1 MLHLR
6 HRERLLWP
14 HPPRLRDAHPARA
27 QLGQLPVSAAA
38 SRRLDVTGLQRS
50 LSDRNRH
57 CVSAVCGAGSS
68 WCTWST
74 RTRRS
79 TRVRCVSA
87 RVLKMPARVWSSSR
101 RLREMKDFFFLVAY
115 PFFFFFLV
123 PLCNISTHLLCC
135 IRAAGGRSNAW
146 APVFFF
152 CFFLIFTYL
161 HAPEL
166 QVVFI
171 WCSHTLLMSQP
182 PSSPA

>member
-38 SRRLDVTGLQRS
+38 SRRLNVAGLQRS
-50 LSDRNRH
+50 LSDRNRD
-57 CVSAVCGAGSS
+57 CVSAICGAGSS

-79 TRVRCVSA
+79 TRVRCVSLKRPPGSDPSRDGSA
-87 RVLKMPARVWSSSR
+87 RWKIIFSGLSSSFFFGPLVQHFNPLVVLHKSSR
-101 RLREMKDFFFLVAY
+101 RKKQRVGSRFFFV
-115 PFFFFFLV
+115 
-123 PLCNISTHLLCC
+123 
-135 IRAAGGRSNAW
+135 
-146 APVFFF
+146 
-152 CFFLIFTYL
+152 FLIFTYL

-171 WCSHTLLMSQP
+171 WCSHTLLMSQTP
-182 PSSPA
+182 PPHPPA

>member
-38 SRRLDVTGLQRS
+38 SRQPNVTGLQRS
-50 LSDRNRH
+50 LSDRNRN
-57 CVSAVCGAGSS
+57 CVSAVCCAGSS

-101 RLREMKDFFFLVAY
+101 RLLEMKDYFQWLI
-115 PFFFFFLV
+115 FFFFLV

-152 CFFLIFTYL
+152 VIYLSPCTWASSCFYL
-161 HAPEL
+161 M
-166 QVVFI
+166 F
-171 WCSHTLLMSQP
+171 SHSSYVTDP
-182 PSSPA
+182 PRVGKVN